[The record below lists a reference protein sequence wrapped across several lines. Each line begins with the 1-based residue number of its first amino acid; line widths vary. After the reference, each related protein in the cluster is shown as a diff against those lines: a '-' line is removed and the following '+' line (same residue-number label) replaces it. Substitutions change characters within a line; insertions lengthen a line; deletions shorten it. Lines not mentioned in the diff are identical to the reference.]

1 MSQYQAPSSNRR
13 RPLEDP
19 PLPKG
24 FTSIRDILDD
34 RYRSKKVS
42 VIGVVKDYL
51 LPRSTAGPDWKSKII
66 LYDQSTEE
74 EGKAIDLD
82 VFLPKDEMPEVKAGD
97 IVVASMVIRQEWQG
111 SPGLKTIRD
120 LSNIHVYDALRIANC
135 RGTRS
140 ARGALKPS
148 SRRVYRN
155 PDQKEDEYVLW
166 LYNKIGNVP
175 DRELVA
181 SRAEQTLNVRDKF
194 TLLQNVEV
202 RKFADLIVQVVKEPY
217 DLGDMMTLW
226 VSDYTENSDFFHKTN
241 SDADWIDGKPIRDG
255 DAYGYTDKWSKSK
268 SSMAGDKKWLGP
280 YGKRSIQLTCWEPHA
295 GFIRSNVQV
304 RDWLHLHNVKIGRGK
319 ISYTNI
325 EGFLHTSRDHPDKI
339 YVRVLDPEADR
350 ETLDPRLI
358 EAIRRKRDY
367 ERDHKKT
374 LNGGT
379 KRKAKGSKSQSENSE
394 GRRKRQREGKAR
406 ALQEQEAKQEALL
419 GLNGHIK
426 CEHADKKPVSLS
438 SILEP
443 VRYDITFELPFTC
456 AKYRTQ
462 ARVVD
467 FHPASLQD
475 FAVSRKTTEFSCLS
489 DNGNSD
495 SSDSSERTGK
505 TFWEW
510 RFALKLEEVS
520 STSTNGKKPA
530 SAWVLV
536 DNLEGQLLTDLDAL
550 DLRSNGNANVL
561 EMLRQRMFILWGDLE
576 ERKSAS
582 EGNKS
587 NTRWPEP
594 PAISDDEDDGGG
606 PEHVPGLSQA
616 SNKPFACCIRQYGV
630 KVTAE
635 EGEEANAGEGKK
647 WQRVFGLFGIKIATD

>member
-1 MSQYQAPSSNRR
+1 M
-13 RPLEDP
+13 
-19 PLPKG
+19 
-24 FTSIRDILDD
+24 
-34 RYRSKKVS
+34 
-42 VIGVVKDYL
+42 
-51 LPRSTAGPDWKSKII
+51 
-66 LYDQSTEE
+66 YDQSTEE

-82 VFLPKDEMPEVKAGD
+82 VFLPKDGMPEVKAGD

-111 SPGLKTIRD
+111 SPGLKTIKD
-120 LSNIHVYDALRIANC
+120 LSNIRVYDALRIANC

-148 SRRVYRN
+148 SMRAYRN

-181 SRAEQTLNVRDKF
+181 SRAEQTLNVKDKF
-194 TLLQNVEV
+194 TLLQNVEI

-241 SDADWIDGKPIRDG
+241 SDADWIDGEPIRDG
-255 DAYGYTDKWSKSK
+255 DAYGYTNKWSKSK

-295 GFIRSNVQV
+295 GFIRSHVQV
-304 RDWLHLHNVKIGRGK
+304 RDWLHLRNVEIGHGK
-319 ISYTNI
+319 NSHTNI
-325 EGFLHTSRDHPDKI
+325 EGFLRTSRVHPDKL

-367 ERDHKKT
+367 EKDHKQT

-379 KRKAKGSKSQSENSE
+379 KRKAEGSKPQGENRDS
-394 GRRKRQREGKAR
+394 RRKRKREKAR
-406 ALQEQEAKQEALL
+406 ALQEQEAKQDGLL
-419 GLNGHIK
+419 GLNDHIK
-426 CEHADKKPVSLS
+426 CEHADKNPVPLS
-438 SILEP
+438 SILEA

-475 FAVSRKTTEFSCLS
+475 FAVGRKSSEYLCLT
-489 DNGNSD
+489 DNSD
-495 SSDSSERTGK
+495 SDSSESSERMGK
-505 TFWEW
+505 TVWEW

-520 STSTNGKKPA
+520 SMPINGKKPA
-530 SAWVLV
+530 SVWVVV

-576 ERKSAS
+576 ERKSAAEAS
-582 EGNKS
+582 KNS
-587 NTRWPEP
+587 APLVQP
-594 PAISDDEDDGGG
+594 PAISDDEDDGGRAK
-606 PEHVPGLSQA
+606 HVPGLSQA
-616 SNKPFACCIRQYGV
+616 SNKPFACCVRQYGI

>member
-1 MSQYQAPSSNRR
+1 MSQHQPPSSNRR
-13 RPLEDP
+13 RPLGDP
-19 PLPKG
+19 PLPNG

-51 LPRSTAGPDWKSKII
+51 LPRSTAGTDWKSKII

-74 EGKAIDLD
+74 EGKTIDLN
-82 VFLPKDEMPEVKAGD
+82 VFLPKDEMPEVQAGD
-97 IVVASMVIRQEWQG
+97 IVIASMVIRQEWQG
-111 SPGLKTIRD
+111 SPGLKTIKD
-120 LSNIHVYDALRIANC
+120 LSNIHVYDAPRIANC

-148 SRRVYRN
+148 SRRVHRN

-166 LYNKIGNVP
+166 LYNKIGNVA
-175 DRELVA
+175 DREQVA
-181 SRAEQTLNVRDKF
+181 SRAEQTLNVKDRF

-217 DLGDMMTLW
+217 DLGDTVTLW
-226 VSDYTENSDFFHKTN
+226 VSDYTENSEFFHKTN
-241 SDADWIDGKPIRDG
+241 SDSDWKDGEPIRDG
-255 DAYGYTDKWSKSK
+255 DAYGYTNKWSKPK
-268 SSMAGDKKWLGP
+268 TSMVADEKWLGP
-280 YGKRSIQLTCWEPHA
+280 YGKRSIQLMCWEPHA
-295 GFIRSNVQV
+295 GFIRANVRV
-304 RDWLHLHNVKIGRGK
+304 RDWLHLRNVEIRRGRV
-319 ISYTNI
+319 SVTNI
-325 EGFLHTSRDHPDKI
+325 EGVLRTDRHHPSKL

-367 ERDHKKT
+367 EKDRKQT

-379 KRKAKGSKSQSENSE
+379 KRKAERSKPQGENSDI
-394 GRRKRQREGKAR
+394 RRKRKREKAR

-419 GLNGHIK
+419 SLNDHIK
-426 CEHADKKPVSLS
+426 CEHSDKEPVSLA

-443 VRYDITFELPFTC
+443 VRYDTTFELPFTC

-475 FAVSRKTTEFSCLS
+475 FAVGRKSSEYLCLT
-489 DNGNSD
+489 DNSD
-495 SSDSSERTGK
+495 SDSSESSEGMGK
-505 TFWEW
+505 TVWEW

-520 STSTNGKKPA
+520 SMSINGKKPA
-530 SAWVLV
+530 SVWVVV

-550 DLRSNGNANVL
+550 DLRSTGNASVL
-561 EMLRQRMFILWGDLE
+561 EMLRQRMFLLWGDLE
-576 ERKSAS
+576 ERKSAAEAS
-582 EGNKS
+582 KS
-587 NTRWPEP
+587 RAPLGP
-594 PAISDDEDDGGG
+594 PAISEDEDDGGG
-606 PEHVPGLSQA
+606 AKHVPGLGQA

-635 EGEEANAGEGKK
+635 EGEEANAGEDKK